1 MSKRRSQTERA
12 AYAVKRRK
20 EDYEAKRFNNPIR
33 IFLERKYPKILEEFT
48 ELYKF
53 INFINPGRKDLT
65 KTLTFKQWLTENPA
79 PLKNISQ
86 TTVNTFS
93 STILSVNR
101 ETETTTTANTFSLR
115 TASATAPLK
124 NISPPTTVNTFSS
137 TIPSVNRETETTTT
151 ANTFSLRTAS
161 ANRETENT
169 FSSTMAS
176 ANRETETTTTTSANR
191 ETETNTISDI
201 LDELFGPNGI
211 PDEILSNED
220 EGIELNHFDELAFDI
235 EPFDFLAETEGF

>member
-1 MSKRRSQTERA
+1 MSKWRSQTERA

-20 EDYEAKRFNNPIR
+20 EDYEAKRFNNPLR

-79 PLKNISQ
+79 PLKNIS
-86 TTVNTFS
+86 
-93 STILSVNR
+93 
-101 ETETTTTANTFSLR
+101 
-115 TASATAPLK
+115 
-124 NISPPTTVNTFSS
+124 PTTVNTFSS